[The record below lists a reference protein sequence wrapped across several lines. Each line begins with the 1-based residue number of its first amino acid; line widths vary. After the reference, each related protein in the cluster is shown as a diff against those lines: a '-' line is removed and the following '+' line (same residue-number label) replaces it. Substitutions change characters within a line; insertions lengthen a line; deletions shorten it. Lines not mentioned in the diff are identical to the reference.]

1 MKKGYLYILIATILF
16 SSMEIALKTL
26 AGAFHPIQMTLTRFL
41 VGGIV
46 LLPFALRAL
55 ARKQISLD
63 KKSLGYFA
71 LLGLMGVV
79 VSMSFYQLA
88 VERVKASVVAVL
100 FSSNPIFVLF
110 FAYFILRE
118 AITKRH
124 IAALILEIA
133 GIIAIINPF
142 QMEID
147 GAGLLFTVL
156 ATVTFALYG
165 VLGKKKC
172 RQFGGVVVTCFS
184 FLFGSL
190 EMLLLAVLT
199 KIGPIADFITAHGME
214 TFADIPLLAGYT
226 PDNILTVLYIA
237 VGVTGIGYAAY
248 FLAMEAASA
257 NTASLV
263 FFFKPALAPVLAL
276 VILGEAIPLHMFLG
290 ILLIL
295 AGSLTTILPD
305 LLEQKRQKRPIR
317 TEEI

>member
-26 AGAFHPIQMTLTRFL
+26 AGAFHPLQMTLTRFL
-41 VGGIV
+41 VGGII

-55 ARKQISLD
+55 GRKQIALD
-63 KKSLGYFA
+63 KKSMGYFA

-100 FSSNPIFVLF
+100 FSSNPVFVLF

-124 IAALILEIA
+124 IAALILELF
-133 GIIAIINPF
+133 GILAIINPF

-147 GAGLLFTVL
+147 GAGLLFTIL
-156 ATVTFALYG
+156 ATITFALYG

-184 FLFGSL
+184 FLFGGL
-190 EMLLLAVLT
+190 EMLLLTVLT
-199 KIGPIADFITAHGME
+199 KIDSVSAFMTAHGMG

-226 PDNILTVLYIA
+226 PGNILTVLYIA

-248 FLAMEAASA
+248 FLAMEATSA

-263 FFFKPALAPVLAL
+263 FFFKPALAPILAL
-276 VILGEAIPLHMFLG
+276 IILGEAIPLHMLLG

-295 AGSLTTILPD
+295 AGSLTTLLPD
-305 LLEQKRQKRPIR
+305 LLEQRRQKLFVQNKER
-317 TEEI
+317 

>member
-1 MKKGYLYILIATILF
+1 MKKGYWYILIATVLF
-16 SSMEIALKTL
+16 SSMEIALKML

-41 VGGIV
+41 IGGLV
-46 LLPFALRAL
+46 LLPFALRVL
-55 ARKQISLD
+55 IKKQMIPD

-88 VERVKASVVAVL
+88 VEQVKASVVAVL
-100 FSSNPIFVLF
+100 FSSNPVFVLL

-124 IAALILEIA
+124 IAALILEFA

-147 GAGLLFTVL
+147 GAGLVFTVL

-190 EMLLLAVLT
+190 ETLLLAALT
-199 KIGPIADFITAHGME
+199 KIGPVADFLMAHGMG
-214 TFADIPLLAGYT
+214 TFANIPLLTGYT

-248 FLAMEAASA
+248 FLAMEQASA
-257 NTASLV
+257 STASLV

-276 VILGEAIPLHMFLG
+276 VILGEAIPVHMLLG

-295 AGSLTTILPD
+295 AGSFTTILPD
-305 LLEQKRQKRPIR
+305 LLEQRKQKGAAK
-317 TEEI
+317 TKES